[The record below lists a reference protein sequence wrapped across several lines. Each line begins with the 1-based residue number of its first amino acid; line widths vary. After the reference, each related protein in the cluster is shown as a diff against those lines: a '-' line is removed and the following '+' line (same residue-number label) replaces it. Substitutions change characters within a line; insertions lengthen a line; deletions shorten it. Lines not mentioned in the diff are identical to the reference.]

1 MMRDF
6 KSDLWLEYFGEK
18 LVQPSDLG
26 KKKKSKK

>member
-18 LVQPSDLG
+18 LVQPSDLE
-26 KKKKSKK
+26 KKKV

>member
-18 LVQPSDLG
+18 LVQPSDLE
-26 KKKKSKK
+26 KNKSKK